1 MCTYF
6 FKKKHLKYEA
16 HNIYKLEEKYKPFKI
31 LIKETNMHATT
42 TRTKART
49 SPDLMQNQILQ
60 KPNQYILLMEKL
72 MKVK

>member
-1 MCTYF
+1 
-6 FKKKHLKYEA
+6 
-16 HNIYKLEEKYKPFKI
+16 
-31 LIKETNMHATT
+31 MHATT